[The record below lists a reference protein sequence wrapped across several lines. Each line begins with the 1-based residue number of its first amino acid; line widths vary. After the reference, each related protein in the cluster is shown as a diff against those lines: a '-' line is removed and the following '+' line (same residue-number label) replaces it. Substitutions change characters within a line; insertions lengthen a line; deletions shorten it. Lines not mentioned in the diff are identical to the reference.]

1 MITKGYE
8 EIHNRLITE
17 NEILRQSLATIQ
29 KDLMDIMNTKKE
41 LFFKRR
47 KIEMGD
53 EYKEEFD
60 FTQVNLL
67 NVKKELF
74 NMPTELVKSIY
85 LIIYLSP
92 LIR

>member
-67 NVKKELF
+67 NIKKELF
-74 NMPTELVKSIY
+74 NMPTDLVKSIS
-85 LIIYLSP
+85 LLWIYP
-92 LIR
+92 LFN